1 MKGFSLCVVG
11 LAGFGYADM
20 RQRKNSWEKD
30 LFKSKETEARKL
42 CQDCSM
48 AEAMILGQLGPAH
61 QRL

>member
-30 LFKSKETEARKL
+30 LLRAKKQRQENFARIVAWL
-42 CQDCSM
+42 V
-48 AEAMILGQLGPAH
+48 
-61 QRL
+61 